1 MTLSLLYPNQTL
13 KVVLSHPWTKSTE
26 FEIAS
31 LKHVGKHVLNIQFV
45 PFESSASKTAKV
57 KTRLT
62 ITRPVT
68 TIATIRWSYGMHHD
82 SLYSYAQL
90 ATRGLDHIMMVWHV
104 HVGRLQFRRCH
115 EASRPNPEGTTK
127 ASSPNT
133 TGYSGIFIGGSR
145 FSTRIRRSKSLSSN
159 FFKKGWFCKNRNNNS
174 ACLNHL

>member
-31 LKHVGKHVLNIQFV
+31 LEHVGKHVLNIQFV

-62 ITRPVT
+62 ITRPVA
-68 TIATIRWSYGMHHD
+68 TIATIRWPYGMQHD
-82 SLYSYAQL
+82 PSHL
-90 ATRGLDHIMMVWHV
+90 ATRGLDHTMIDVMACSCTEAAVQELMPR
-104 HVGRLQFRRCH
+104 GIEAKPRRH
-115 EASRPNPEGTTK
+115 NK
-127 ASSPNT
+127 ASSRNT
-133 TGYSGIFIGGSR
+133 AGYSGIFIGGSR

-159 FFKKGWFCKNRNNNS
+159 FFKKGWFCKNRNENS
-174 ACLNHL
+174 AHLTQYL